1 MTGSPKRRSYVKA
14 ERSGRKRVSFDSEL
28 VRDDVLSWG
37 AKNVIALKLSPQPSI
52 EKENHF
58 EPAQNKET
66 KEESSQKEVEGHG
79 EDLSKELLDYGTY
92 HDGSKHFFEVDK
104 KEAKVHFGHQN
115 EVEAKDVHNPI
126 FPEPIQDDLN
136 MEIIADVL
144 AKIRTVDS
152 SLEQENSEKEEKK
165 EEPSEKGREAEAI
178 PDIENMQNLINS
190 PIFDTFVKV
199 AYGLGPILGESSSF
213 SIPIPPLSTKYVN
226 IEPLKVSE
234 DILSI
239 HIPLL
244 QNMIRLSF

>member
-1 MTGSPKRRSYVKA
+1 
-14 ERSGRKRVSFDSEL
+14 
-28 VRDDVLSWG
+28 
-37 AKNVIALKLSPQPSI
+37 
-52 EKENHF
+52 
-58 EPAQNKET
+58 
-66 KEESSQKEVEGHG
+66 
-79 EDLSKELLDYGTY
+79 
-92 HDGSKHFFEVDK
+92 
-104 KEAKVHFGHQN
+104 
-115 EVEAKDVHNPI
+115 
-126 FPEPIQDDLN
+126 

-178 PDIENMQNLINS
+178 PDIGQNSQEVVAGERTSVGSIKDFVFNTENMQNLINS

-244 QNMIRLSF
+244 QNMIRLSFQNLLTYFWLDDRE